1 MSSQGLQLCF
11 SPFMSTHSNVC
22 SGDFTLYD
30 HVLDHSVLFGVV
42 PKKYSDAKLSHL
54 DLTFAM
60 GRGRQRDGVDGAFN
74 RSALCIVLMLTYL
87 CTVEARMLKLPFIQY
102 LD

>member
-1 MSSQGLQLCF
+1 MSIRSHRK
-11 SPFMSTHSNVC
+11 SRRVRKASNSYTLF

-42 PKKYSDAKLSHL
+42 PKKYTEAKLSHL

-60 GRGRQRDGVDGAFN
+60 GRGRQRDGVDG
-74 RSALCIVLMLTYL
+74 
-87 CTVEARMLKLPFIQY
+87 KLS
-102 LD
+102 LACL

>member
-1 MSSQGLQLCF
+1 MPASTLSQGNELRGPLF
-11 SPFMSTHSNVC
+11 KEIHANVFLY

-60 GRGRQRDGVDGAFN
+60 GRGRQRDGVDGA
-74 RSALCIVLMLTYL
+74 
-87 CTVEARMLKLPFIQY
+87 
-102 LD
+102 

>member
-1 MSSQGLQLCF
+1 MSSQGSQLCF
-11 SPFMSTHSNVC
+11 SPFMSTHANVC

-60 GRGRQRDGVDGAFN
+60 GRGRQRDGVDGA
-74 RSALCIVLMLTYL
+74 LTSGCSQYHAD
-87 CTVEARMLKLPFIQY
+87 VARFAVHS
-102 LD
+102 